1 MRRISLASLVLSAVA
16 LAAPSQDI
24 VETAVANG
32 SFKSLTA
39 AAKAAGLV
47 KALQG
52 DGPFT
57 VFAPSDAAF
66 AKLQAKPDRAALQRI
81 LKFHVIPGRVT
92 ASALLSMNRA
102 QSLNGQ
108 RLEFRLDGGR
118 LRVNGATVTN
128 ADIECSNGVIHVI
141 DSVLLPEERTLVEIA
156 ASNESF
162 STLVAAIKAAGL
174 AEALSGDGPF
184 TVLAPT
190 NAAFAKL
197 PRGVV
202 ADLLKPENKQKLI
215 QILKY
220 HVIAGRA
227 SAAEAIVLR
236 KAKTLLGK
244 EVNFDYSGGRLRVQG
259 ANVVLADLFGRNGL
273 IHAIDTVL
281 LPPDAATERAA
292 AMCLGERAGPD
303 EPSDDH
309 GLRHPERDAGH
320 RLPEVRGE

>member
-1 MRRISLASLVLSAVA
+1 MRKISLASLVLSAVA

-39 AAKAAGLV
+39 AAQSAGLV

-66 AKLQAKPDRAALQRI
+66 AKLEAKPDRAALQRI
-81 LKFHVIPGRVT
+81 LKYHVIPGRVT

-102 QSLNGQ
+102 QTLNGQ

-118 LRVNGATVTN
+118 LQVNGATVTSAN
-128 ADIECSNGVIHVI
+128 IECSNGIIHVI
-141 DSVLLPEERTLVEIA
+141 DSVLIPEERTLVEIA
-156 ASNESF
+156 AANKAF
-162 STLVAAIKAAGL
+162 GTLVAAVKAAGL

-184 TVLAPT
+184 TILAPT

-202 ADLLKPENKQKLI
+202 PDLLKPENKQKLI
-215 QILKY
+215 
-220 HVIAGRA
+220 
-227 SAAEAIVLR
+227 
-236 KAKTLLGK
+236 
-244 EVNFDYSGGRLRVQG
+244 
-259 ANVVLADLFGRNGL
+259 
-273 IHAIDTVL
+273 
-281 LPPDAATERAA
+281 
-292 AMCLGERAGPD
+292 
-303 EPSDDH
+303 
-309 GLRHPERDAGH
+309 H
-320 RLPEVRGE
+320 REQQTWT